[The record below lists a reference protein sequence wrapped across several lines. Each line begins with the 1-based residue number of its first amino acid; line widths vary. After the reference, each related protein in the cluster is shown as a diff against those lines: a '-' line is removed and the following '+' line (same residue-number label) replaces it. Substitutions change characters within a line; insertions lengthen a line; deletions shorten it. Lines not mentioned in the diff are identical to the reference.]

1 MEKVN
6 ILIIGAGAVGLAI
19 ANELSKEFDD
29 VVLVEKE
36 KSFGRHTSSRNS
48 EVIHSGIYYP
58 KDSLKATLC
67 VDGNGLLY
75 QYCAE
80 NEIPCRKTGKLIV
93 ASSENEIEQLEVLRE
108 KGRMNGVTDL
118 QILGENKVNELEP
131 EIKAK
136 AALLVP
142 STGILD
148 THKFMQKL
156 EKQTEDNDGFIVY
169 DMEVTNIEKQS
180 DNTYIITFKNGE
192 KFQANFLINSAG
204 LYSDRIAEL
213 AGIDIIEERL
223 KLYWC
228 KGEYFKFSGQHN
240 IEHLVYPLPD
250 PDGIYLGI
258 HLTPNLNNE
267 IRFGP
272 SAYYIDKL
280 TYAMDETYK
289 QDFLEAANKYF
300 EVNEDNL
307 HPDDTGI
314 RPKLQGPG
322 DGFRDFYI
330 NEESSK
336 GLPNLINLIGIE
348 SPGLTCCLSIGKHV
362 KQILKRRI

>member
-6 ILIIGAGAVGLAI
+6 ILIIGAGVVGLSI
-19 ANELSKEFDD
+19 AHELSKEFDD
-29 VVLVEKE
+29 VVVIEKE

-58 KDSLKATLC
+58 NDSLKATLC
-67 VDGNGLLY
+67 VDGNKLLY
-75 QYCAE
+75 QYCSE
-80 NEIPCRKTGKLIV
+80 NEIPYKKTGKLIV
-93 ASSENEIEQLEVLRE
+93 ASTENEIEQLEELRE
-108 KGRMNGVTDL
+108 KGRINGVTDL
-118 QILGENKVNELEP
+118 QIIDENKVNELEP
-131 EIKAK
+131 EIKTK
-136 AALLVP
+136 AALQVP

-148 THKFMQKL
+148 THKLMQKL

-169 DMEVTNIEKQS
+169 DMEVINIEKQA
-180 DNTYIITFKNGE
+180 DNSYLVNFQNGE
-192 KFQANFLINSAG
+192 IFKANYLINSAG
-204 LYSDRIAEL
+204 LHADEIAEKTGL
-213 AGIDIIEERL
+213 DIVKDKL
-223 KLYWC
+223 KQHWC
-228 KGEYFKFSGQHN
+228 KGEYFKFSGKHN
-240 IEHLVYPLPD
+240 IKRLIYPLPD

-314 RPKLQGPG
+314 RPKLQGPH

-330 NEESSK
+330 NEESCK
-336 GLPNLINLIGIE
+336 GFPNLINLIGIE
-348 SPGLTCCLSIGKHV
+348 SPGLTCCLSIGKQV